1 MNTTEVKTNVI
12 EIAKKL
18 RDEGMF
24 WKDIA
29 ERLNV
34 TQGCNLSATK
44 INKLVIFSPG
54 GDKYRTIIGRVS
66 KKTRK
71 RIEAEQ
77 KLEESR
83 NENDEL
89 CMAVIKSNLEAKFK
103 KTIIN
108 KFVK

>member
-1 MNTTEVKTNVI
+1 MNTTEVQINII
-12 EIAKKL
+12 EEAKKM
-18 RDEGMF
+18 RDQKWS

-29 ERLNV
+29 ENLNKI
-34 TQGCNLSATK
+34 TGGKLSATK

-54 GDKYRTIIGRVS
+54 GEKYRTIIGRVS

-77 KLEESR
+77 KLEESK

-89 CMAVIKSNLEAKFK
+89 CMAVIKSNLESKFK
-103 KTIIN
+103 KIIIN
-108 KFVK
+108 NFVK